1 MLTKKQVISC
11 IAKSLKVP
19 SSKIDMDSKD
29 KDFERWDSLGHL
41 EILLN
46 LDKAL
51 KGKAVKIEDLSDAN
65 SVKKI
70 FAALKKHKLLV

>member
-1 MLTKKQVISC
+1 
-11 IAKSLKVP
+11 
-19 SSKIDMDSKD
+19 MDSKD

-65 SVKKI
+65 NVKKI